1 MQRTIMVYDLVRGG
15 GGLNAHAWLVVLIML
30 AAACGRGERPP
41 APRIA
46 ITVDD
51 LPWNGPA
58 PPEGREV
65 ATQRLLATLEA
76 HGAPAAGFVTCGRVP
91 TDAPVLRL
99 WLERGMTLGNHS
111 QAHWDLNS
119 APLDLWLEDVR
130 ACDALLQEVT
140 GGTVRF
146 FRYPMLHQGPTDERQ
161 QAALALLRELDYR
174 IAHVTVDNS
183 EFMLSRP
190 YEEALRSGDEANAER
205 IGRLLVEHIVSVVHH
220 ARDVARR
227 KVGRD
232 VDQVLLLHATELVA
246 DHMDALLDALAAEGF
261 LFISLEEALADPVF
275 QLPDAYTGPKGLSWL
290 YRIEPLDPQDVAWD
304 DAQAEA
310 LREALQALRN

>member
-1 MQRTIMVYDLVRGG
+1 MQEVNRRT
-15 GGLNAHAWLVVLIML
+15 VLPRVFCVAL
-30 AAACGRGERPP
+30 ALAVAGCSGERQP

-46 ITVDD
+46 VTVDD

-58 PPEGREV
+58 PPEGREP
-65 ATQRLLATLEA
+65 ATQRLLAALEA
-76 HGAPAAGFVTCGRVP
+76 HGAPAAGFVTCRRV
-91 TDAPVLRL
+91 TADAPILRL

-111 QAHWDLNS
+111 DAHRDLNS

-130 ACDALLQEVT
+130 TCDARLREVI
-140 GGTVRF
+140 GGAVRF

-161 QAALALLRELDYR
+161 QAVLQLLRELDYR
-174 IAHVTVDNS
+174 IAHVTADNS

-190 YEEALRSGDEANAER
+190 YEEAMRSGDEGKAGR
-205 IGRLLVEHIVSVVHH
+205 IGGLLIEHIVSVVHH
-220 ARDVARR
+220 VQDVARR
-227 KVGRD
+227 KLGRD

-246 DHMDALLDALAAEGF
+246 DYMDALLDTLAAEGF
-261 LFISLEEALADPVF
+261 LFISLEEALADPVY

-290 YRIEPLDPQDVAWD
+290 YRIEPIDPEDVAWD

-310 LREALQALRN
+310 LGEALQVIRN

>member
-1 MQRTIMVYDLVRGG
+1 
-15 GGLNAHAWLVVLIML
+15 
-30 AAACGRGERPP
+30 
-41 APRIA
+41 
-46 ITVDD
+46 

-65 ATQRLLATLEA
+65 ATQRLLGSLEA

-91 TDAPVLRL
+91 ADAPILKL
-99 WLERGMTLGNHS
+99 WLDRGMMLGNHS
-111 QAHWDLNS
+111 EAHRDLNN
-119 APLDLWLEDVR
+119 APLDLWLQDVR
-130 ACDALLQEVT
+130 TCDARLEEVV
-140 GGTVRF
+140 GGAVRF

-161 QAALALLRELDYR
+161 QAALELLRELDYR

-183 EFMLSRP
+183 EWMLSRP
-190 YEEALRSGDEANAER
+190 YEEALRSGDQAKAKR
-205 IGRLLVEHIVSVVHH
+205 IGRLLIEHIVSVVHH
-220 ARDVARR
+220 AQDVARR

-246 DHMDALLDALAAEGF
+246 DHIDALLDTLTAEGF

-290 YRIEPLDPQDVAWD
+290 YRIEPLDPEDVAWD

-310 LREALQALRN
+310 LGEALQVARN